1 MPVWELV
8 GHALADKQSPVRV
21 GKVDCTR
28 FTNVASTLSI
38 RGYPTIILF
47 VFSVFPNP
55 NLKALEK
62 S

>member
-47 VFSVFPNP
+47 VFFLIKNNFV
-55 NLKALEK
+55 
-62 S
+62 